1 MSVTVCRKALFR
13 LLPLA
18 AALCFA
24 AAAPVLAADAPGLI
38 HSVEIVCHPDQRRAM
53 AAMQEGMGSLPRE
66 LSGQMRLLD
75 LDGIWCLRL
84 GEAAD
89 EAALRPVLAAV
100 RDKYPQAAMVLGQV
114 GRGRVAARVAN
125 RAPGDAGRSEQTPP
139 SPKTPLATPAQSQAA
154 PRAEPP
160 TQARTQ
166 AQARP
171 FALPVALALPED
183 RPLPPATLASQT
195 EIETS
200 PRRLAQSGAA
210 TEPTASH
217 PAKAV
222 AAVDNMPAKTMEAA
236 TEQMVPAPAASAAST
251 VDAPWPAWAWLAAAL
266 AVPVPAAAGYW
277 LGRRRQSRAPVILP
291 HLRDNGP
298 IVL

>member
-1 MSVTVCRKALFR
+1 MSVTVCHKALRR

-18 AALCFA
+18 AAMCFG
-24 AAAPVLAADAPGLI
+24 AAAPVLAADAPGLT

-53 AAMQEGMGSLPRE
+53 AAMQEGMANLPRE
-66 LSGQMRLLD
+66 LSGQMRLMD

-100 RDKYPQAAMVLGQV
+100 RGKYPQAAMVLGQI

-125 RAPGDAGRSEQTPP
+125 RTPGDADRSEQTPP
-139 SPKTPLATPAQSQAA
+139 SPKTPLATPAQFQDA
-154 PRAEPP
+154 PRAEPQ
-160 TQARTQ
+160 TYART
-166 AQARP
+166 RTGP

-183 RPLPPATLASQT
+183 HPLPPATLASQT

-200 PRRLAQSGAA
+200 PRRLAQVGVP
-210 TEPTASH
+210 TEPRASH
-217 PAKAV
+217 AAKTVAAGENTPAKALE
-222 AAVDNMPAKTMEAA
+222 AAVQPLD
-236 TEQMVPAPAASAAST
+236 PAPTSPAALTANT
-251 VDAPWPAWAWLAAAL
+251 PWPAWAWLAVVL
-266 AVPVPAAAGYW
+266 AVFAPAAAGYW
-277 LGRRRQSRAPVILP
+277 LGRRRQGRAPVILP

-298 IVL
+298 LAL